1 MPPRT
6 RRQRAQ
12 AANESEKNAEIQIE
26 DALLKS
32 DDEIEKDSDEN
43 VFLVARDRDNDSE
56 DEADEN
62 SFSFPLP
69 PPLRSLTNPLRTPSH
84 EDALR
89 DITDEFFHPPS
100 PSPNKAVIISASL
113 KPPRR
118 PKKPKSLAFPH
129 NPPNWQ
135 PTSPLP
141 PSSPLASTST
151 YEPQNY
157 ASTSHAYEYNMTAF
171 YRHTQEVERRSGDSD
186 PFGFFAAEKVL
197 KERRAARLPSEQH
210 IQSTVSRAKPSSTH
224 TKPQSTRATLTPT
237 RPATSSVLIPTNDE
251 DIEDLYLDEP
261 ISTSMPIPAPILRH
275 SYIPTPS
282 SSPTSLRSAIAIPS
296 LLKPRLDI
304 LQDQPTH
311 SRDPLRTPRKR
322 KRDIDAATPAS
333 SDAVSSP
340 SPVKISVSTRRPQT
354 PSYRHFEEAQETA
367 EEHTPL
373 PKRTTRSR
381 AKGKGKE
388 KRDGSLKPR
397 KRVRTTK
404 EDVSATVSP
413 KQACKDLE
421 KLLPRRATTRRAAA
435 AAKIG
440 GKGRFRVAVDPVS
453 ESDSEEEQKRRRKPA
468 SSAKPASRR
477 AKPVSKGVKKP
488 HSTSRKPASEFY
500 RLRSRKGKEKA
511 KPLNDVMEMSDDT
524 RERYEQERQAR
535 LEYFRKLD
543 GYQIHKENVYVV

>member
-12 AANESEKNAEIQIE
+12 AANESEKNAEIQVE

-32 DDEIEKDSDEN
+32 DDEIENDTDEN
-43 VFLVARDRDNDSE
+43 VFLVARDHDNDSE

-100 PSPNKAVIISASL
+100 PSPNKVVPISASL

-118 PKKPKSLAFPH
+118 PKKPKSLGFPH
-129 NPPNWQ
+129 DPPNWQ

-157 ASTSHAYEYNMTAF
+157 ASTSHAYEYNMAAF
-171 YRHTQEVERRSGDSD
+171 YRHTQEVEPRSGDSD

-210 IQSTVSRAKPSSTH
+210 IQSTVSRAKPSPTP
-224 TKPQSTRATLTPT
+224 TKPQLTRATLTPT
-237 RPATSSVLIPTNDE
+237 RPATSSVPIPTNDE
-251 DIEDLYLDEP
+251 GIEDLYLDEP

-282 SSPTSLRSAIAIPS
+282 SSPTSLRSEIAIPS

-333 SDAVSSP
+333 SEVVSSP

-354 PSYRHFEEAQETA
+354 PSYRYFEEAQETA
-367 EEHTPL
+367 EEHTPV
-373 PKRTTRSR
+373 PKRITRSR

-388 KRDGSLKPR
+388 KQDDSLKPR

-404 EDVSATVSP
+404 EDVSALVSP

-435 AAKIG
+435 AKIG
-440 GKGRFRVAVDPVS
+440 GRGRVKVAVDPVS

-468 SSAKPASRR
+468 SSAKSASRR

-488 HSTSRKPASEFY
+488 LSMSRKPASESY

-511 KPLNDVMEMSDDT
+511 KPLVDVMEMSDDT